1 MSYENH
7 ENFYQKRTDNFK
19 VGKRTDFWKDYHPPK
34 LTEDNIL
41 QRIKE
46 LSSKIDAAYSSPYLN
61 EQKLPAAEIIKLLNY
76 THNLI
81 VKLRDNYNALAALNQ
96 DTKSTNDYAAL
107 AANQNLHLTSN
118 KDEDQITIV
127 VGDEEVIIDGD
138 LATSVIQHAVQAYV
152 VEALTDAVEID
163 QEISEGRNDY

>member
-1 MSYENH
+1 MSYENY
-7 ENFYQKRTDNFK
+7 ENSYQKRTDNFK

-61 EQKLPAAEIIKLLNY
+61 EQKLPSAEIIKLLNY
-76 THNLI
+76 THDLI

-96 DTKSTNDYAAL
+96 DTKSV
-107 AANQNLHLTSN
+107 
-118 KDEDQITIV
+118 DEDQIIIA
-127 VGDEEVIIDGD
+127 VGDEEVVIDGN
-138 LATSVIQHAVQAYV
+138 LAASVIQYAVQAYV
-152 VEALTDAVEID
+152 TEALTDAVEID
-163 QEISEGRNDY
+163 QEISEGKND